1 MTLKTPPTRI
11 LIVHKPLSKAVA
23 LAHNMQQWLEARDCL
38 ATVLPSGT
46 QQPAYESLRA
56 QLVLVLGGDG
66 TMLGVARHFVDSPVP
81 LIGVNFGKVGF
92 LADVDA
98 SQWEAALSAFLAG
111 KTCLLKRMAL
121 RWQVVREEKVCHQ
134 GVAINDVVINRGS
147 LSRVIHLDVSTDQCP
162 IGRVRAD
169 GLIIAS
175 PMGASG
181 YAVSAGGPLVYPSL
195 DAFTVT
201 PICPFLCNFPPLVLP
216 YPQQIHALVLSDYT
230 ETHLTIDGQEGLPL
244 LHGDTVRVE
253 GVPGGIHFA
262 RLTAESY
269 FSRLKARGFIEE
281 HAARRSK
288 NSGE

>member
-1 MTLKTPPTRI
+1 MTLKIPPTKV
-11 LIVHKPLSKAVA
+11 LIVHKPLPQVVA
-23 LAHNMQQWLEARDCL
+23 LAHNMQQWLEAHNCQ
-38 ATVLPSGT
+38 ATILPSGT
-46 QQPAYESLRA
+46 EQPAYESLRA
-56 QLVLVLGGDG
+56 QLVIVLGGDG
-66 TMLGVARHFVDSPVP
+66 TLLGVARHFVDSPVP

-121 RWQVVREEKVCHQ
+121 RWKVLRAGEMCHQ

-147 LSRVIHLDVSTDQCP
+147 LSRIIYLEVSTDQSP

-181 YAVSAGGPLVYPSL
+181 YAVSAGGPLVYPSI

-216 YPQQIHALVLSDYT
+216 YPLQIRAVVLSDYT

-244 LHGDTVRVE
+244 LHGDTVCVE
-253 GVPGGIHFA
+253 GVPEGIHFA

-269 FSRLKARGFIEE
+269 FARLKARGFIEE
-281 HAARRSK
+281 HAAGRSK
-288 NSGE
+288 NNGE